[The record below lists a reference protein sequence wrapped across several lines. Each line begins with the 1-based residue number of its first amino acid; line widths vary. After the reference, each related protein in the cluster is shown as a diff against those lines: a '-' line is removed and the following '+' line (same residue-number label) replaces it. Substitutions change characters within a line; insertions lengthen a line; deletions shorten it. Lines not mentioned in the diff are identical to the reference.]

1 VPWRLVARFEA
12 LSPSNPGVSIRSSRV
27 AACRRHAAEKP
38 GGSATFSELVKR
50 HDLEKAIATA
60 DPAAVAPVPTLSRD
74 TQPLSFVQYTAPGAS
89 TLASSERF
97 YPNCRARVLK
107 ELTERGTGRCSPPAL
122 SGHQQQHLAR
132 PSSCSGATTVELCLS
147 VTSYASLIV
156 PIVILRPC
164 LRSCRCLQV

>member
-12 LSPSNPGVSIRSSRV
+12 PSPSNPEVSIRSSRV
-27 AACRRHAAEKP
+27 AASRRHAAERP
-38 GGSATFSELVKR
+38 GGSAIFSEQVKR
-50 HDLEKAIATA
+50 HDLEKAMATA
-60 DPAAVAPVPTLSRD
+60 DPAAVTPVPTLSRD
-74 TQPLSFVQYTAPGAS
+74 TQPLSFDQYTAPGAS

-97 YPNCRARVLK
+97 LPELQSEGTVK
-107 ELTERGTGRCSPPAL
+107 ELTERGTGCCSPPAL

-147 VTSYASLIV
+147 VTSYASWIV

-164 LRSCRCLQV
+164 LTSCRS